1 MKKTT
6 TVKLRFIMLLSIIL
20 SSIISNAQV
29 VPNIDWVKYYNP
41 RNQVDNSAS
50 ALDANNNVYTT
61 GYFNNNTNRDL
72 FVQKHDSLGNLL
84 WTYTY
89 DYGGDDA
96 GNAIKVSSIGNVYVT
111 GVSYRSSS
119 GDDFYTIKL
128 NGSGSLQWAVREDG
142 GSNLNDA
149 AIDIKIDEA
158 NAFIYVTG
166 TSNNGSNEDIFTVSY
181 KDAAGALNWLYTYD
195 AGDDDIGVGLVLAN
209 AGADVIVCGN
219 SKNGS
224 GNMDILA
231 FSLNN
236 SPSVNWST
244 LTDGTANSDDRAE
257 AIILAGGNFAICGM
271 LNNSSTNDDYTTQL
285 YDASSGS
292 IIWQKDYDVSNG
304 YESATSLVRDS
315 IGNIAVTGYVNNS
328 SIYEYH
334 TILYDST
341 GTQLWTNIEN
351 TGIAGLYIEPRIAC
365 DTIAHHFYVAGAK
378 ANTSNDASVYQ
389 ITPTGNTTWRQ
400 DYDGSANGHDAA
412 TGLVVNGIGV
422 IYLSALG
429 TNTASGF
436 DITTIK
442 ISQTPSYFPINLTP
456 TEPHDTKYQF
466 FKNSGQIQT
475 TDFRNADEV
484 VFYTNEC
491 APDVFV
497 KNNSFSFVASRI
509 DTFISLPDTFQRV
522 DVSFVGANPLTRTF
536 KNEKGLTELNYFL
549 PHCGAGIVNVD
560 GNNRLI
566 TPNILPNI
574 DLHYYSNTY
583 GLKLYTVAKPFADT
597 SKLVLN
603 ITGATNATV
612 TSGQLKIS
620 TFKGDLFF
628 KLEVYQL
635 DTSLIPITLTG
646 TPQIVSMGGGNFKMI
661 SPAYTPTL
669 PLVFMLSQGTASAAP
684 LHISG
689 IAEWSTPFGGTGE
702 DELKDVKTD
711 LNGNSYWAGFTNSS
725 NNYPSTAGIVLPF
738 LGGYDL
744 MVAVIGSA
752 IDYVTFPPTSAM
764 PEADAIVSKTFYGG
778 SNDDKAFAIAVTG
791 NRANSEIFV
800 TGVTNSSDFG
810 ILNQGNP
817 FYQTYNGNNDAFI
830 LNLKY
835 TGLKLNPNVTTNKF
849 ATYFGG
855 SGDDEAHD
863 IKLVNGNIVIGGKTT
878 SPATANTC
886 TVPTDNGFPVCS
898 AIFSPT
904 NSGGTDGFISIISMS
919 TGLVNSTFIGGDLD
933 DEINEIAG
941 DTNFDIVFVG
951 TSESDGGT
959 LNPVAISGSGKYNQS
974 SNGGNKDVIF
984 GRSSTTGANKWLSFF
999 GGSGNELGK
1008 TISIK
1013 PNNDFFISG
1022 LTESSTPACSSCTC
1036 TVPGAGQF
1044 PLCPKTGATTFTAM
1058 NTLGTNI
1065 QEGFISLLKSTG
1077 ELDWSTYM
1085 GGSGGNGFESINSIV
1100 YGGIKI
1106 ETAYDDMTNGL
1117 FFGGHTDA
1125 NIGTSINVSNGAV
1138 PNNLSHGNPSIPVTT
1153 QAFDGYYGAFKSG
1166 LDLKVRSLFLGQ
1178 FNTPTTYPVDVF
1190 SSVNKVHVFKNQ
1202 LFYAGKTT
1210 NPAFKKRLSSGQG
1223 GIPPTVHYSPYINS
1237 MNWSYNGPATYG
1249 TNVNYSADAFMARTS
1264 IDNMNMYTSPPTNGL
1279 VEQKKS
1285 FQTLKLF
1292 PNPSNDNLTFELSN
1306 FGGKDVTFQVI
1317 NMLGQIVYSEK
1328 VLNKNSEVISHTF
1341 NVLNFTNGIYCI
1353 TIVSGNKTIS
1363 KTFIKN

>member
-1 MKKTT
+1 MLCVLGIVVLTT
-6 TVKLRFIMLLSIIL
+6 
-20 SSIISNAQV
+20 NAQV
-29 VPNIDWVKYYNP
+29 VPNIDWVKYYSEN
-41 RNQVDNSAS
+41 NTMDNIPST
-50 ALDANNNVYTT
+50 LDANNNVYVT
-61 GYFNNNTNRDL
+61 GYTHNGTNRDITVL
-72 FVQKHDSLGNLL
+72 KYDSLGTLL
-84 WTYTY
+84 WNQF
-89 DYGGDDA
+89 YGSVSGDDE
-96 GNAIKVSSIGNVYVT
+96 GTSIKVDPTGNVYVAGYTYVSGQLDLFTAKYSST
-111 GVSYRSSS
+111 GTQLWANTYDVNSADDKAVDIEFDSS
-119 GDDFYTIKL
+119 GKVYVLATTNNGADKDITVIRYTSGGSIDYIYDYNPYTLDDNAVGMVLMSTGEVMVTGNCF
-128 NGSGSLQWAVREDG
+128 NGS
-142 GSNLNDA
+142 
-149 AIDIKIDEA
+149 
-158 NAFIYVTG
+158 FIEIHVFQL
-166 TSNNGSNEDIFTVSY
+166 D
-181 KDAAGALNWLYTYD
+181 
-195 AGDDDIGVGLVLAN
+195 
-209 AGADVIVCGN
+209 
-219 SKNGS
+219 GS
-224 GNMDILA
+224 GNLINSNKFNGTGSGDNKVTDIVSA
-231 FSLNN
+231 ANNVVICGSFNN
-236 SPSVNWST
+236 S
-244 LTDGTANSDDRAE
+244 G
-257 AIILAGGNFAICGM
+257 
-271 LNNSSTNDDYTTQL
+271 TNDDYVTLKIDNTIT
-285 YDASSGS
+285 A
-292 IIWQKDYDVSNG
+292 IWQADYDVSSG
-304 YESATSLVRDS
+304 YEYATSLVKDS
-315 IGNIAVTGYVNNS
+315 TGNIAITGYVNNGG
-328 SIYEYH
+328 IYEYH
-334 TILYDST
+334 TLLYDST
-341 GTQLWTNIEN
+341 GAHLWTNIEN

-365 DTIAHHFYVAGAK
+365 DTIANHFYVSGAK
-378 ANTSNDASVYQ
+378 ANTTNDISVYQ
-389 ITPTGNTTWRQ
+389 ISPTGNTKWKEEFN
-400 DYDGSANGHDAA
+400 GPANGHDAG
-412 TGLVVNGIGV
+412 TGLVVNGVGV
-422 IYLSALG
+422 VYLSALT
-429 TNTASGF
+429 TNTNSGF

-442 ISQTPSYFPINLTP
+442 ISQTPVYFPINLTL
-456 TEPHDTKYQF
+456 TEPYDTKYQF

-475 TDFRNADEV
+475 TDGRDANEV

-509 DTFISLPDTFQRV
+509 DTFISVPDTFQRV
-522 DVSFVGANPLTRTF
+522 DVKFVGANPLTRTY

-549 PHCGAGIVNVD
+549 PHCSSGIVNVD

-566 TPNILPNI
+566 APNVLPNI

-583 GLKLYTVAKPFADT
+583 GLKLYTVAKPFSDT

-603 ITGATNATV
+603 ITGATTATIT

-620 TFKGDLFF
+620 TFNGDLFF

-646 TPQIVSMGGGNFKMI
+646 TPQIVSMGSGNFKMI

-669 PLVFMLSQGTASAAP
+669 PLVFMLSQGTAVASP

-689 IAEWSTPFGGTGE
+689 IAEWSTPFGGNGE

-711 LNGNSYWAGFTNSS
+711 SNGNSYWVGFTNSS
-725 NNYPSTAGIVLPF
+725 NNYPPTTGIVLPF

-744 MVAVIGSA
+744 MVAIIGSA
-752 IDYVTFPPTSAM
+752 IDYVTFPPPSAM

-778 SNDDKAFAIAVTG
+778 SNDDKGFAIAVTG

-810 ILNQGNP
+810 ILNQGYP
-817 FYQTYNGNNDAFI
+817 FYQTYNGNKDAFV

-863 IKLVNGNIVIGGKTT
+863 IKLVNGNIVLGGKTT

-886 TVPTDNGFPVCS
+886 AVPTDNGFPLCS
-898 AIFSPT
+898 STFNST
-904 NSGGTDGFISIISMS
+904 NSGSTDGFISIISLS
-919 TGLVNSTFIGGDLD
+919 TGLVNSTFVGGDMY

-941 DTNFDIVFVG
+941 DTNYDIIFVG
-951 TSESDGGT
+951 TSESDGST
-959 LNPVAISGSGKYNQS
+959 LNPVAISGTGKYNQS
-974 SNGGNKDVIF
+974 SNGGGKDVIF
-984 GRSSTTGANKWLSFF
+984 GRSSTTSGNKWLSFF
-999 GGSGNELGK
+999 GGSGHELGK

-1022 LTESSTPACSSCTC
+1022 LTESSTPACSTC
-1036 TVPGAGQF
+1036 YCAVPGAGQF
-1044 PLCPKTGATTFTAM
+1044 PLCPKTGATNVLTM
-1058 NTLGTNI
+1058 NSLGTNI

-1077 ELDWSTYM
+1077 QLDWSTYM

-1106 ETAYDDMTNGL
+1106 ESAYDDMTNGL

-1138 PNNLSHGNPSIPVTT
+1138 PNNLSHSNPSIPVTT

-1178 FNTPTTYPVDVF
+1178 FNTPTNYPIDVF

-1210 NPAFKKRLSSGQG
+1210 NPAFKRRLSSGQG
-1223 GIPPTVHYSPYINS
+1223 GIPPTMHYSPYINS
-1237 MNWSYNGPATYG
+1237 MNWTYKGPATYG

-1264 IDNMNMYTSPPTNGL
+1264 IDNMNMYTSPPTIGL
-1279 VEQKKS
+1279 TEQKIS
-1285 FQTLKLF
+1285 FQTLKLY
-1292 PNPSNDNLTFELSN
+1292 PNPTNDNLTFELSN

-1317 NMLGQIVYSEK
+1317 NMLGQTVYSEK
-1328 VLNKNSEVISHTF
+1328 ILNKNNEVIAHTF
-1341 NVLNFTNGIYCI
+1341 NVSNFTNGIYCI
-1353 TIVSGNKTIS
+1353 TIIGGNKTIS